1 MLLFRVHQ
9 ASDRDSHVP
18 DTQLSRSAHGDAAP
32 HTRRGRTEDGC
43 HAAAGRPKAPHEAAG
58 RRNRPTEQNAALPR
72 GSKAAAAAATPG
84 PARAET
90 RSGPHSLT

>member
-18 DTQLSRSAHGDAAP
+18 DTRLSRSAQGGRGSTRAP
-32 HTRRGRTEDGC
+32 RPHRGRLPR
-43 HAAAGRPKAPHEAAG
+43 GRGTPEGFTRG
-58 RRNRPTEQNAALPR
+58 RRAPDRPTEQNAARPR
-72 GSKAAAAAATPG
+72 GSEAAAAAATPG
-84 PARAET
+84 PACAET